1 MRMNRIGID
10 LWDTK
15 IQPGFILC
23 AIKRDFSLKKI
34 KKNKKKKRK
43 EKEKKACLVYIY
55 IFFSSQILYNS
66 CPSAE
71 DVLGRRHNTA
81 VPFVCSE
88 TRLAMLRYSQ
98 KITKN
103 KAQRQRL
110 IAPVCI
116 TS

>member
-34 KKNKKKKRK
+34 KKRKEKKRK
-43 EKEKKACLVYIY
+43 KKHVSYIY